1 MAFGMTTPV
10 IAVDFGVA
18 SMKALQL
25 SADGKQVLGAAMVD
39 TPRDLRLEHSRRAE
53 YQMDALPKLLK
64 GAGIKGKR
72 VVCSIPASQTYV
84 HHFRIPKQ
92 DDVPLDTAVGAE
104 LLAHTH
110 CDPARVVFR
119 SIPVKGALQSS
130 SKLETI
136 CIALA
141 RDLVLKK
148 IAAFKKLKMET
159 LGVFSEHLAMHAA
172 CLAMT
177 EKTEDASFPTLY
189 LDISATSTK
198 AIITHSGKL
207 VFAKT
212 IGIGGASFDQA
223 VARHRKCG
231 QVAAHVMRVGHI
243 DGHDEDAEAQSVAL
257 ADPREI
263 ESQCAEP
270 VESLT
275 DEISMCLRYHRQLF
289 PDDPVCR
296 AILLG
301 GETRSKPLCH
311 AVARTLRL
319 PTQIAD
325 PFARLGKE
333 STFKSFTVTANG
345 VMTRNEC
352 VIELT
357 GDDAVAHVAGAAVG
371 DGDFHHDDTVF
382 VTHDAERC
390 ESRQVFKKVLRNG
403 ATGVFQGKILVK
415 EGAQKTD
422 GYQISQSLLLDDDST
437 FLAKP
442 ELEIYADD
450 VVCSHGS
457 TSGAIDEEAL
467 FYLRSRGV
475 PEHEAQSLLVL
486 AFLAEA
492 IEEIEDEAIAEDI
505 LGRLQEW
512 LQRHNA

>member
-1 MAFGMTTPV
+1 MAFGMIGTTPV

-18 SMKALQL
+18 SLKALQL
-25 SADGKQVLGAAMVD
+25 SADGKQILGAAALD

-119 SIPVKGALQSS
+119 SIAVKGAVQSG
-130 SKLETI
+130 SKQETI

-177 EKTEDASFPTLY
+177 DKSEDASFPTLY

-198 AIITHSGKL
+198 AIITQSGKL

-212 IGIGGASFDQA
+212 IGIGGTSFDQA
-223 VARHRKCG
+223 VARHKKCG
-231 QVAAHVMRVGHI
+231 QIAAHVMRVGHV
-243 DGHDEDAEAQSVAL
+243 DGFDEDAEAQACAI
-257 ADPREI
+257 ADPKEI
-263 ESQCAEP
+263 EAQCAES

-275 DEISMCLRYHRQLF
+275 DEISMCLRYYRSLF

-311 AVARTLRL
+311 AIARTLRL

-333 STFKSFTVTANG
+333 KSGGSLGLNL
-345 VMTRNEC
+345 NEPQPGWATPLGLC
-352 VIELT
+352 LLP
-357 GDDAVAHVAGAAVG
+357 GL
-371 DGDFHHDDTVF
+371 DG
-382 VTHDAERC
+382 
-390 ESRQVFKKVLRNG
+390 
-403 ATGVFQGKILVK
+403 
-415 EGAQKTD
+415 
-422 GYQISQSLLLDDDST
+422 
-437 FLAKP
+437 
-442 ELEIYADD
+442 
-450 VVCSHGS
+450 
-457 TSGAIDEEAL
+457 
-467 FYLRSRGV
+467 
-475 PEHEAQSLLVL
+475 
-486 AFLAEA
+486 
-492 IEEIEDEAIAEDI
+492 
-505 LGRLQEW
+505 
-512 LQRHNA
+512 